1 AHLPRERLGA
11 KDTLATTALG
21 ADAFAEEALGWLP
34 GTAPPIPAPAEGP
47 RPRIVWADDNRDMR
61 EYVGR
66 LLAGRFDV
74 EAVSDGEEALAAA
87 QRARP
92 DLILSDVMMPKLDG
106 QQLTR
111 AVRADRTLRD
121 VPVVLLSAR
130 AGEEAR
136 IEALK
141 EGADDYVVK
150 PFSARELLARI
161 ASQLELARLRAETE
175 QALRYRS
182 EEHQTLIH
190 EAPLGI
196 YLIDADFT
204 IREVNP

>member
-1 AHLPRERLGA
+1 MHGGDVKAESTEGAAAPSRSRAVGHGAPPPRSDRSRA
-11 KDTLATTALG
+11 RSRRPRSR
-21 ADAFAEEALGWLP
+21 ADPFVEEALGWLP
-34 GTAPPIPAPAEGP
+34 GCRRRCRSP
-47 RPRIVWADDNRDMR
+47 RRGRAPRIVWADDNRDMR
-61 EYVGR
+61 EYVRR
-66 LLAGRFDV
+66 LLAGRYDV
-74 EAVSDGEEALAAA
+74 EAVADGSEALAAA
-87 QRARP
+87 RRARP

-111 AVRADRTLRD
+111 AVRADPSLRE

-161 ASQLELARLRAETE
+161 DSRLQIARLRSEALAATRAE
-175 QALRYRS
+175 
-182 EEHQTLIH
+182 
-190 EAPLGI
+190 
-196 YLIDADFT
+196 
-204 IREVNP
+204 